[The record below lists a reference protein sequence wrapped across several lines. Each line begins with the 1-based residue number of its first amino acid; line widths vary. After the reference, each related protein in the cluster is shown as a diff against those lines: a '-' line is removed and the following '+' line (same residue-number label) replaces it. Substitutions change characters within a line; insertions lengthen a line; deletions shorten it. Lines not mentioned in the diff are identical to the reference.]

1 MDLVLDAKETE
12 LLRRVLQHTLE
23 ELRREIHHT
32 DSRAFRS
39 NLRNEETAL
48 HRLLDRLKD
57 QAVVGL

>member
-1 MDLVLDAKETE
+1 MDLVLDKKEID
-12 LLRRVLQHTLE
+12 LLRRVLEHTLE

-39 NLRNEETAL
+39 GLRAEETAL

-57 QAVVGL
+57 HAVVGL